1 MAKAAPALSVPELEI
16 GYTEI
21 LSQGP
26 TRGSDVLNSVRLH
39 KGVTW
44 IALDCVAESGAP
56 MVDVVVDTVATFST
70 DCRSG
75 EISYYAHELNL
86 AAKREAHL
94 SIEAPDTVRWT
105 VSVQVPKPGGA

>member
-1 MAKAAPALSVPELEI
+1 MAKASPALSVPELEI

-21 LSQGP
+21 MSQGP

-44 IALDCVAESGAP
+44 IALDCVADSGAP

-70 DCRSG
+70 DCKSG

-86 AAKREAHL
+86 AAQREAHL